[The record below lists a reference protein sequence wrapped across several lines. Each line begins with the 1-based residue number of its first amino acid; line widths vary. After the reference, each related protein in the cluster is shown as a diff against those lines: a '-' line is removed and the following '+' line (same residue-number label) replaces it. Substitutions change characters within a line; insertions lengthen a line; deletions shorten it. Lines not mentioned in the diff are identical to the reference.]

1 MEPIYGCTN
10 SIACNYNSQAT
21 FNDGTCEFL
30 DGICETCEDGL
41 IIDNDSDNDGIC
53 DDDEIETYNCINA
66 ACIDPGDNTGIYTSL
81 ADCETDCHTSS
92 INDDLANQFLIFPNP
107 TNGIVNIVFNHMSS
121 LESIQLSIMNS
132 LGELV
137 YEEKAIV
144 TKEFT
149 KEVDLS
155 NQPKG
160 VYFLEIIT
168 DKGIVKKKLILQ

>member
-1 MEPIYGCTN
+1 MAGCEAVCTPLP
-10 SIACNYNSQAT
+10 SWDCVTGGCVDPA
-21 FNDGTCEFL
+21 DGSGFY
-30 DGICETCEDGL
+30 
-41 IIDNDSDNDGIC
+41 S
-53 DDDEIETYNCINA
+53 
-66 ACIDPGDNTGIYTSL
+66 SL

-92 INDDLANQFLIFPNP
+92 LTDDLAKQFLIFPNP
-107 TNGIVNIVFNHMSS
+107 TNGIVNIVFNQISS

-155 NQPKG
+155 NQSKG